1 MRLLQ
6 HFFSI
11 LAIWES
17 STERFLNKII
27 RIQNDI
33 LTRERISDM
42 ISEIYLM
49 LVKEWGKSIK
59 IV

>member
-49 LVKEWGKSIK
+49 LVKEWGKIIK